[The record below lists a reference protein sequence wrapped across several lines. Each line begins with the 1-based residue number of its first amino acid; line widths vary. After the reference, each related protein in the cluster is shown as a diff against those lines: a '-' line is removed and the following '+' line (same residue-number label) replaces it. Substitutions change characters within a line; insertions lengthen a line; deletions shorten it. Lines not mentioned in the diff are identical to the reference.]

1 MSFLENVAFEGMRV
15 VMTMDKEARYW
26 GRKGP
31 PDGAEGTLVGRQRYR
46 AYKSRFGIDRY
57 GFEPGVYEQDGTW
70 LVKMDDPAHGDIE
83 VSGVP
88 TGIYHGSGDFDVAEA
103 SRAEYNERAD
113 KLWHIPV
120 NREKTVS
127 YREQEGILSN
137 RRMVSE
143 LPESLAWERDTV
155 ILKPELQSQHE
166 GYNLVVTEIRY
177 SDEGGVSWYS
187 VQAFDDQGTS
197 GYSTGVRDEDIER
210 VVRGDVWKHEHGE
223 PLEFKSLEEEAW
235 FHKGIGKY
243 REITNPSSGLYK
255 WTLDEFLAAVSDDLV
270 DCMSNGAVP
279 FTNTRSISAYRFHD
293 RKLGER
299 LRQETIKGFEIDAAK
314 LSETALKL

>member
-15 VMTMDKEARYW
+15 VMKMDKEARYW

-88 TGIYHGSGDFDVAEA
+88 TGIYHGSGDFDVAEG

-155 ILKPELQSQHE
+155 IC
-166 GYNLVVTEIRY
+166 R
-177 SDEGGVSWYS
+177 
-187 VQAFDDQGTS
+187 
-197 GYSTGVRDEDIER
+197 
-210 VVRGDVWKHEHGE
+210 
-223 PLEFKSLEEEAW
+223 
-235 FHKGIGKY
+235 
-243 REITNPSSGLYK
+243 
-255 WTLDEFLAAVSDDLV
+255 
-270 DCMSNGAVP
+270 
-279 FTNTRSISAYRFHD
+279 
-293 RKLGER
+293 
-299 LRQETIKGFEIDAAK
+299 
-314 LSETALKL
+314 